1 MSGCGC
7 DAPRHGQNLVP
18 VSEALEKLLDQAK
31 ITTEIEEVSL
41 VAALGR
47 VLAEEQLS
55 GVDVP
60 PRDNSAM
67 DGYAVRCADLEGSA
81 RLTIS
86 QRIPAGTAPT
96 ALVPGTAARIFTGSE
111 IPEGADAVVM
121 QEDTCSENDDAG
133 NSWVQINS
141 EPGIGSN
148 IRPQGQDIKTGQTVM
163 PAGTRLQAA
172 HLGVLASVGIGMV
185 KVYRPLKVAIVT
197 TGDELVMP
205 GNPLKPG
212 QIYNSNLFTIQGLL
226 QGLGCEIVDLGIIE
240 DTFAG
245 TQDAL
250 KRASEQA
257 DCIISSGGVSVGEE
271 DHVKTAVESL
281 GELSLWKMAIK
292 PGKPMAFGFVNDTPI
307 LGLPGN
313 PSSVLVTFTVL
324 ARPYLLKMQG
334 CDQFMP
340 NSFAVQAG
348 FSRTKTTARQE
359 YLRVELNDGCAILG
373 RSQSSGV
380 LSSAVTAAGYL
391 VVPENTQVAEGD
403 QLTFIP
409 FSEVTN

>member
-7 DAPRHGQNLVP
+7 DAPRHGQNLMP
-18 VSEALEKLLDQAK
+18 VSEALGKLLDQAK
-31 ITTEIEEVSL
+31 NTTEIEEVSL

-47 VLAEEQLS
+47 VLAEDQLS
-55 GVDVP
+55 AVDVP

-67 DGYAVRCADLEGSA
+67 DGYAVRCADLESA
-81 RLTIS
+81 SRLTIS

-96 ALVPGTAARIFTGSE
+96 ALVSGTAARIFTGSE

-133 NSWVQINS
+133 NTWVQINS

-205 GNPLKPG
+205 GNPLQPG

-292 PGKPMAFGFVNDTPI
+292 PGKPMAFGFVNGTPI

-334 CDQFMP
+334 CEQFMP

-359 YLRVELNDGCAILG
+359 YLRVELNDGCAVLG

>member
-1 MSGCGC
+1 VSGCGC
-7 DAPRHGQNLVP
+7 DAPRHGQNLMP
-18 VSEALEKLLDQAK
+18 VSEALEKLLDQAAVK
-31 ITTEIEEVSL
+31 AEIEEVSL
-41 VAALGR
+41 AAALGR
-47 VLAEEQLS
+47 VLAEDQLS

-67 DGYAVRCADLEGSA
+67 DGYAVRCADLANSG
-81 RLTIS
+81 RFTIS

-96 ALVPGTAARIFTGSE
+96 ALEPGTAARIFTGSE

-133 NSWVQINS
+133 NTWVQINS
-141 EPGIGSN
+141 EPGIGNN
-148 IRPQGQDIKTGQTVM
+148 IREQGQDIKTGQVVM

-245 TQDAL
+245 TRDAL

-292 PGKPMAFGFVNDTPI
+292 PGKPMAFGFVNGTPI

-334 CDQFMP
+334 CGQFMP
-340 NSFAVQAG
+340 NSFAVRAG
-348 FSRTKTTARQE
+348 FTRTKTTARQE
-359 YLRVELNDGCAILG
+359 YLRVELQDGCAVLG

-391 VVPENTQVAEGD
+391 VVPANAQVVEGD

>member
-7 DAPRHGQNLVP
+7 DAPRHGQNLMP
-18 VSEALEKLLDQAK
+18 VSEALEKLLDQAAL
-31 ITTEIEEVSL
+31 TTEVEEVSL
-41 VAALGR
+41 AAALGR
-47 VLAEEQLS
+47 VLAEDQLS

-67 DGYAVRCADLEGSA
+67 DGYAVRCADLANSS

-133 NSWVQINS
+133 NTWVQINS
-141 EPGIGSN
+141 EPGIGNN
-148 IRPQGQDIKTGQTVM
+148 IREQGQDIKTGQTVM

-205 GNPLKPG
+205 GNPLNPG

-250 KRASEQA
+250 KRASEEA

-292 PGKPMAFGFVNDTPI
+292 PGKPMAFGFVNGTPI

-334 CDQFMP
+334 CSQFMP
-340 NSFAVQAG
+340 NSFAVKAG
-348 FSRTKTTARQE
+348 FSRTKATARQE
-359 YLRVELNDGCAILG
+359 YLRVELQDGCAVLG

-391 VVPENTQVAEGD
+391 VVPANAQVAEGD
-403 QLTFIP
+403 SLTFIP